1 MSAFDDFRLR
11 VFVTVVDEGS
21 FTKAARALDISQPA
35 VSQNISELERMLG
48 FSLIERGRTKA
59 EPTPDGAV
67 FLSYAR
73 RILYWYGAADEL
85 FGERGRLV
93 RNRPVKIAATPFC
106 AHSILPSLISPY
118 LSGSGG
124 GFIIDTYP
132 ESAFPEPGAEADVYI
147 WTAPAAAGT
156 LSFEGTQVIGS
167 IEGVAVTAG
176 GVLPEVEHYVVWE
189 PFRDMVGADVI
200 ARTVLVSNSI
210 ALLTELLRARNDLIG
225 FLPREAAAG
234 MKIHPRTGRPL
245 RMDLCLRFPSAF
257 SRTALAASIARRL
270 GEEAASD

>member
-1 MSAFDDFRLR
+1 MSTFDDFRLR

-48 FSLIERGRTKA
+48 FSLLERGRSKV
-59 EPTPDGAV
+59 EPTGDGAV
-67 FLSYAR
+67 FLTYAR

-93 RNRPVKIAATPFC
+93 RNRPVRIAATPFC
-106 AHSILPSLISPY
+106 ADCILPSLLSPY

-132 ESAFPEPGAEADVYI
+132 ESAFPEPAADADVYL
-147 WTAPAAAGT
+147 WTGQASGGT
-156 LSFEGTQVIGS
+156 LDFEGTQVIGG

-189 PFRDMVGADVI
+189 PFRDMVGADII
-200 ARTVLVSNSI
+200 ARTVLVSGSI
-210 ALLTELLRARNDLIG
+210 ALLTELLRSRSDLIG

-234 MKIHPRTGRPL
+234 MTIHPRTGRPL
-245 RMDLCLRFPSAF
+245 RMDLCLKYPAGFGRS
-257 SRTALAASIARRL
+257 ALAASIARRL
-270 GEEAASD
+270 EEELTSD